1 MTAKEFDNE
10 AFYAALERSVKDR
23 GATWKALSQVTGVS
37 QTTLTRMGQG
47 RKPDAAS
54 LATLSAWAKINPA
67 HYVAGIDHAE
77 SEGPST
83 LEQIALAVRRDV
95 RLSDAAK
102 QQLMTIVEST
112 YGALATPPAA
122 AASPGNVVK

>member
-23 GATWKALSQVTGVS
+23 GATWKALSQDTGVS

-54 LATLSAWAKINPA
+54 LATLSAWARINPA
-67 HYVAGIDHAE
+67 DYVGGIEQANGE
-77 SEGPST
+77 SPNT
-83 LEQIALAVRRDV
+83 LEQLAFAVRRDTV
-95 RLSDAAK
+95 LTEAAK
-102 QQLMTIVEST
+102 QQLMTILEST
-112 YGALATPPAA
+112 YRALATPPSTGPAG
-122 AASPGNVVK
+122 SDVK